1 MADKI
6 VVMRDGV
13 IEQMGTPLDLYDR
26 PINTFVAGFIGSPSM
41 NFINGQTT
49 PEGFKTTD
57 GILLPTIPGATDAA
71 IYGIRPE
78 HLHLDPNGIEI
89 EVIVLEPTGS
99 ETQVIGRLGTQ
110 SINGIFRERITAQ
123 PGSKIKV
130 APDLSVV
137 HLFNKDGKRVN

>member
-1 MADKI
+1 MPPS
-6 VVMRDGV
+6 RDACAASRLVGNSA
-13 IEQMGTPLDLYDR
+13 ILMPRE
-26 PINTFVAGFIGSPSM
+26 VASATWS
-41 NFINGQTT
+41 
-49 PEGFKTTD
+49 
-57 GILLPTIPGATDAA
+57 TDAA

-78 HLHLDPNGIEI
+78 HLHIDPNGIEI

-99 ETQVIGRLGTQ
+99 ETQVIGRIGTQ